1 MVSFPGP
8 VSCVCGR
15 HLIGEVPQSV
25 FRVRS
30 RGPVGVLG
38 TGCSRA
44 VGGPGVNLAAAR
56 IKAMRAGTFERLW
69 GVAMIH

>member
-25 FRVRS
+25 FRVRLS
-30 RGPVGVLG
+30 GPVGVLG

-44 VGGPGVNLAAAR
+44 VNGPGVNLAAAR
-56 IKAMRAGTFERLW
+56 I
-69 GVAMIH
+69 